1 MRSWTKRASASV
13 AAVAVIVPLGVG
25 AANRI
30 EYGGVDPWSPP
41 ERLTVCGAKFYRHDD
56 GPHVSMLG
64 DGAVVTR
71 EQALG
76 IADAKTLV
84 AHGTTGM
91 FGQWNVFV
99 PSGLECP
106 QDPQESHDSWMFI
119 SLGPDRYLDLTDAD

>member
-1 MRSWTKRASASV
+1 MKVGTRRAAASV
-13 AAVAVIVPLGVG
+13 VAVAVIVPLGVG

-30 EYGGVDPWSPP
+30 VYGGVDPWSPP
-41 ERLTVCGAKFYRHDD
+41 ERLTFCGAKFYRHDD
-56 GPHVSMLG
+56 GPNVGMLG

-76 IADAKTLV
+76 IAGAESLV
-84 AHGTTGM
+84 AHGSTGM

-99 PSGLECP
+99 PSGFECP
-106 QDPQESHDSWMFI
+106 QNPQESHNSWMFI